1 MFEDRRAVFCAASE
15 NESLSGI
22 GIEISGFGWDHEW
35 RVGAGLWQES
45 ASEGRAYRDVI
56 PSRKVKMLPPCGVA
70 FFKIWRA
77 TESKS
82 KVLEDGNV
90 PDLAVVKHSSRPY
103 SAVVKEDIKLRFG
116 VNSHG
121 LPLQCC

>member
-1 MFEDRRAVFCAASE
+1 
-15 NESLSGI
+15 
-22 GIEISGFGWDHEW
+22 
-35 RVGAGLWQES
+35 
-45 ASEGRAYRDVI
+45 
-56 PSRKVKMLPPCGVA
+56 MLPPCGVA
-70 FFKIWRA
+70 FFKICE
-77 TESKS
+77 TSESKS

-103 SAVVKEDIKLRFG
+103 SAVAKEDVKRCFG

>member
-1 MFEDRRAVFCAASE
+1 
-15 NESLSGI
+15 
-22 GIEISGFGWDHEW
+22 
-35 RVGAGLWQES
+35 
-45 ASEGRAYRDVI
+45 
-56 PSRKVKMLPPCGVA
+56 MLPPCGVT
-70 FFKIWRA
+70 FFKICEA

-103 SAVVKEDIKLRFG
+103 SAVVNKDIKLCLG